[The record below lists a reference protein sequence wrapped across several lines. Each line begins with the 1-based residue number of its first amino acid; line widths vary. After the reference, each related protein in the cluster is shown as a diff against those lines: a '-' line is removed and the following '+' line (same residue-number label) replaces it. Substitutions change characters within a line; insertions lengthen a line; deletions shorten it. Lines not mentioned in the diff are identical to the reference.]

1 MSLAARRERS
11 RRCLRDNAFR
21 LQAGRL
27 IASSIT
33 SKFCVAKVSSPSP
46 LKQRLWNFE
55 GDDASADFTMVLSRR
70 FQVQLANFSV

>member
-11 RRCLRDNAFR
+11 RRCLRDNAFQ

-33 SKFCVAKVSSPSP
+33 SKFCVAKVSSS
-46 LKQRLWNFE
+46 
-55 GDDASADFTMVLSRR
+55 SLSK
-70 FQVQLANFSV
+70 